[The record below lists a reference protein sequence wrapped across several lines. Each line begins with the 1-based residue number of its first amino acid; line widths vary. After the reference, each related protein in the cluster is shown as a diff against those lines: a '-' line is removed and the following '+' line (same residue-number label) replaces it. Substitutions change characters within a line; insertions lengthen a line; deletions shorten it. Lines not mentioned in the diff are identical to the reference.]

1 MPFVKVLK
9 TSDLPS
15 GGKKIIE
22 INGLE
27 IALFNILNQVYAI
40 SNICP
45 HNGGSLGEGML
56 FGQTLLC
63 PLHFW
68 KFNVVTG
75 KSSNQPAFRVETY
88 PVKIE
93 EETIFLDLPDEDPD
107 E

>member
-1 MPFVKVLK
+1 MSFIKVLK
-9 TSDLPS
+9 TLDLRPD
-15 GGKKIIE
+15 GKKIVE

-27 IALFNILNQVYAI
+27 IALFNIQDQIYAI

-68 KFNVVTG
+68 KFNIATG
-75 KSSNQPAFRVETY
+75 KSSNQPAYRVETY
-88 PVKIE
+88 PVKLEKEWIY
-93 EETIFLDLPDEDPD
+93 LDLPEEDP
-107 E
+107 EE

>member
-1 MPFVKVLK
+1 MPFVKALK

-15 GGKKIIE
+15 EGRKIIE
-22 INGLE
+22 ISGLE
-27 IALFNILNQVYAI
+27 IALFNIQNRIYAI

-56 FGQTLLC
+56 FGQTILC

-75 KSSNQPAFRVETY
+75 KSSNQPAYRIESY
-88 PVKIE
+88 PVKLEKEWIY
-93 EETIFLDLPDEDPD
+93 LDLPEALT
-107 E
+107 EE